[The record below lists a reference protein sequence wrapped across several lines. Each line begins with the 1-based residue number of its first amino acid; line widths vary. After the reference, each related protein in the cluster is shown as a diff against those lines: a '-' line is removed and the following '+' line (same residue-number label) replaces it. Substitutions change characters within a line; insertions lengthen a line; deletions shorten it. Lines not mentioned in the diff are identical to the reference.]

1 MRLHENSELFT
12 QAIEATVDEFGI
24 YPEFVEK
31 DYWICHILQN
41 LSRLGKADL
50 CVWKGGHIAGKGL

>member
-1 MRLHENSELFT
+1 MKLHENRQLFE

-31 DYWICHILQN
+31 DY
-41 LSRLGKADL
+41 
-50 CVWKGGHIAGKGL
+50 

>member
-1 MRLHENSELFT
+1 MKLHENRQLFE
-12 QAIEATVDEFGI
+12 QAIDATVDEFGI

-41 LSRLGKADL
+41 LSRMEKEAL
-50 CVWKGGHIAGKGL
+50 CVWKGGLK